1 MKNNCVFLCL
11 LVFSIILYGQEPKG
25 IESLKNQLQQE
36 KVDTVKIDLYLKI
49 YNSFALKEK
58 DSSLIYFNKA
68 LGLADSISYTPK
80 LAAKLFNLGADF
92 EDNNNYERAISN
104 FQKSLLIFEK
114 LQDYSNSHNKQFYW
128 VLLYQFVCRRQG
140 NRILFKIIKSL

>member
-36 KVDTVKIDLYLKI
+36 KVDTIKIDLYLKI

-80 LAAKLFNLGADF
+80 LAAKLFNIGADF
-92 EDNNNYERAISN
+92 ENNNNYERAISN

-114 LQDYSNSHNKQFYW
+114 LQD
-128 VLLYQFVCRRQG
+128 
-140 NRILFKIIKSL
+140 